1 MSKSSEDVL
10 LQVPHVKYKKYEGVL
25 FVMSERIGWMPGSK
39 SSFSVVHKYTE
50 IKSQKISPDGKSKI
64 QLQIVLHDGTTSTT
78 FHFLNPA
85 GQEQSLKDRE
95 SVKECLVELLPK
107 FKRRIN
113 KELEEK
119 NRTLSENP
127 GLLQLYKDLV
137 ITQIISAEEFWS
149 GHAAS
154 YMKEKQ
160 AVKQEVGVS
169 GSFLSQIKPQADGC
183 NGLKYNLTPDI
194 IESIFKT
201 YPAVKKKH
209 VDNVP
214 TKMTEQEFWTKF
226 FQSHYFHRDRV
237 HAQGTKDIFTECAR
251 DDDKCIRKQ
260 LQTGVNESV
269 ADITRFDDNTLGD
282 GFGGNIESVL
292 SATSQNIVHLN
303 IIKRFNQHSIMV
315 METADAPSEHSNGDL
330 PLPNAP
336 EVPPA
341 NSRKRL
347 YDKTVY
353 EDLEEPGAKK
363 PTQMNLSRVD
373 RYLTG
378 PTPAA
383 SQDYLTSEE
392 LRYSRAN
399 LQAELKSWAESRN
412 PPELSSSAAVS
423 VLGDLSPGGAMMVA
437 NRQDALA
444 EQCPMNVQADLR
456 QLYASL
462 CELIRHFW
470 AAFPPTTP
478 QLQEKARKMYE
489 TLQKFQAMKVRPFET
504 EVDRRYSAGGGHIT
518 HHINAMLDAADRK
531 YKNWA
536 SRATKRP

>member
-1 MSKSSEDVL
+1 MSRSSEDVL
-10 LQVPHVKYKKYEGVL
+10 CQVSHVKYKKYEGVL
-25 FVMSERIGWMPGSK
+25 FVMSERIGWMPGNK

-50 IKSQKISPDGKSKI
+50 IKSQKISPEGKSKI

-78 FHFLNPA
+78 FHFVNPA
-85 GQEQSLKDRE
+85 GLEQQLKDRE

-137 ITQIISAEEFWS
+137 ITQIITAEEFWE
-149 GHAAS
+149 GHAAQ

-160 AVKQEVGVS
+160 SVKQEVGVS
-169 GSFLSQIKPQADGC
+169 GSFLAEIKPQADGA

-209 VDNVP
+209 LENVP
-214 TKMTEQEFWTKF
+214 NKLTEQEFWTKF

-251 DDDKCIRKQ
+251 EDDKSIRKR
-260 LQTGVNESV
+260 LQAGVSEPV
-269 ADITRFDDNTLGD
+269 ADMTRFNDNTISE
-282 GFGGNIESVL
+282 GFGGSLDGVVGG
-292 SATSQNIVHLN
+292 SSQNIVHEN

-315 METADAPSEHSNGDL
+315 METCGKEGEDN
-330 PLPNAP
+330 
-336 EVPPA
+336 
-341 NSRKRL
+341 RKRL
-347 YDKTVY
+347 HEKTDY
-353 EDLEEPGAKK
+353 NDLGEQEQKK
-363 PTQMNLSRVD
+363 PFQLNLTRVD

-383 SQDYLTSEE
+383 SQDYLTSDE

-399 LQAELKSWAESRN
+399 LQSELSAWAETRN
-412 PPELSSSAAVS
+412 TGDMSSSAAVS

-437 NRQDALA
+437 DRQEALA
-444 EQCPMNVQADLR
+444 EQCPLSVQNDLR
-456 QLYASL
+456 QLYVSL
-462 CELIRHFW
+462 SELIRHFW

-478 QLQEKARKMYE
+478 QLQEKAKKMHE
-489 TLQKFQAMKVRPFET
+489 TLHKFQAMKVRPFET
-504 EVDRRYSAGGGHIT
+504 ELDRRYAVGGGHLT
-518 HHINAMLDAADRK
+518 RHINAMLEAADAKFRT
-531 YKNWA
+531 WS
-536 SRATKRP
+536 SRSGKKH